1 MKHSLLK
8 SVVILTVAALGACTT
23 KDQEAPPL
31 TGPSEF
37 GQSVVVAVNPDS
49 LPQDGASQSFVTVTV
64 RDPNGQ
70 PMRNVT
76 LRAETSVQGVLT
88 DFGTLSARS
97 ITTGSDGRATL
108 IYTAPIAPPVTVD
121 SFIIVDVNVTPQG
134 SDFNNAT
141 TRSAAIRLVPPGG
154 VVPPTNLRAVFTATP
169 TSPTIGQTVLF
180 DASSSTGA
188 IAEYRWSFGDGAS
201 GSGRVAQHAYADAQT
216 YVVTLTVV
224 DGFGRAVSSSQ
235 SITVAAGQLP
245 NAVVEYSPTPA
256 RVGSPVF
263 FNASKSSAPNNGRI
277 VSYLWDFG
285 DGSPRQTTSEPTIS
299 KIYTAVATYK
309 LTLVVTDQAGRT
321 ATVSIDVAI
330 TP

>member
-8 SVVILTVAALGACTT
+8 SFVVLTVAALGACTT
-23 KDQEAPPL
+23 KSQEAPPL

-76 LRAETSVQGVLT
+76 LRAETSVLGVLT

-97 ITTGSDGRATL
+97 ISTGSDGRATL
-108 IYTAPIAPPVTVD
+108 IYTAPSAPAVTVD
-121 SFIIVDVNVTPQG
+121 PFIIVDVNVTPQG
-134 SDFNNAT
+134 SDFNNAV
-141 TRSAAIRLVPPGG
+141 TRSASIRLTPPSG
-154 VVPPTNLRAVFTATP
+154 VIPPLNLRAVFTATP
-169 TSPTIGQTVLF
+169 ASPAIGQTVLF
-180 DASSSTGA
+180 DASSSVGV
-188 IAEYRWSFGDGAS
+188 ISEYRWSFGDGSS
-201 GSGRVAQHAYADAQT
+201 GSGRVAQHAFADAQT
-216 YVVTLTVV
+216 YVVTLTVI

-235 SITVAAGQLP
+235 SITVAAGQQP
-245 NAVVEYSPTPA
+245 EAVVEFSPVPA
-256 RVGSPVF
+256 RVGMPVF

-285 DGSPRQTTSEPTIS
+285 DGSPRQTTSEPTVS
-299 KIYTAVATYK
+299 KIYNAAATYK
-309 LTLVVTDQAGRT
+309 LTLVVTDQAGRI
-321 ATVSIDVAI
+321 ATTSIDVAI

>member
-1 MKHSLLK
+1 MKHALLK

-37 GQSVVVAVNPDS
+37 GQSVVVSVNPDS

-134 SDFNNAT
+134 SNFNNAT
-141 TRSAAIRLVPPGG
+141 TRSAAIRLTPPGG

-169 TSPTIGQTVLF
+169 TGPTIGQTVLF

-235 SITVAAGQLP
+235 SITVAAGQQP
-245 NAVVEYSPTPA
+245 NAIVEFSPTPA
-256 RVGSPVF
+256 RGGSPVF

-299 KIYTAVATYK
+299 KIYTAAATYK